1 MILLHKLNQLKTMKT
16 MKTMED
22 NKIENSRKYN
32 YIQLTWTK

>member
-32 YIQLTWTK
+32 YI